1 MLMKLPINIEELLGG
16 KAGENDRIETS
27 QKIAQKTSVEMNTH
41 AIIVANKIK
50 TKIFFMVKKY
60 FPHLVLNVK
69 EFFYLCARKRIKE
82 NKEE

>member
-41 AIIVANKIK
+41 AIIVAKNIS
-50 TKIFFMVKKY
+50 
-60 FPHLVLNVK
+60 
-69 EFFYLCARKRIKE
+69 RISFWM
-82 NKEE
+82 